1 MPSIPNYSST
11 RQKASPHKYFCV
23 EKNRKEITRESALE
37 ALEPIRK
44 EAQKNG
50 TSDMTLDEINAEIA
64 EVRKAR
70 AGEKAMKNLQEAMS
84 GAAEEAGLKSEED
97 VVDMVKELRSKG
109 K

>member
-1 MPSIPNYSST
+1 M
-11 RQKASPHKYFCV
+11 
-23 EKNRKEITRESALE
+23 KEITRESALE
-37 ALEPIRK
+37 ALEQIRK

-64 EVRKAR
+64 EVRKNR
-70 AGEKAMKNLQEAMS
+70 ASEKAMKNLQEAMS

-97 VVDMVKELRSKG
+97 VVMMVKELRSEG

>member
-1 MPSIPNYSST
+1 M
-11 RQKASPHKYFCV
+11 
-23 EKNRKEITRESALE
+23 KEITRESALE
-37 ALEPIRK
+37 ALEQIRK

-70 AGEKAMKNLQEAMS
+70 TGENAMKNLQEAMS
-84 GAAEEAGLKSEED
+84 GAAEEAGLKSEEN
-97 VVDMVKELRSKG
+97 VAEMVKELRSEG

>member
-1 MPSIPNYSST
+1 MNM
-11 RQKASPHKYFCV
+11 
-23 EKNRKEITRESALE
+23 KEITRESALE
-37 ALEPIRK
+37 ALEQIRK

-50 TSDMTLDEINAEIA
+50 TSDMTLEEINAEIA

-97 VVDMVKELRSKG
+97 VVDMVKELRSEG
-109 K
+109 I